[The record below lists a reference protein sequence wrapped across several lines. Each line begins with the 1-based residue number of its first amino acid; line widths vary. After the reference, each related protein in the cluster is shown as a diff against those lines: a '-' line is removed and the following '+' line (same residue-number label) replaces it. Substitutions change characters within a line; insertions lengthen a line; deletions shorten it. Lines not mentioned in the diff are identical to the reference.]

1 MLIFMLNA
9 YRFISSLYPKLIN
22 INAVNQIISFFQS
35 FWYSKQGY
43 SITANTET
51 NSNKKKP
58 SQDLQQETH
67 TIFLTCL
74 LFR

>member
-1 MLIFMLNA
+1 MLILMLIFMLNA

-22 INAVNQIISFFQS
+22 INVVNQIISFFQS

-51 NSNKKKP
+51 NSNKKTLP
-58 SQDLQQETH
+58 STRKTKHRLSS
-67 TIFLTCL
+67 
-74 LFR
+74 

>member
-1 MLIFMLNA
+1 MLILMLNA

-22 INAVNQIISFFQS
+22 INVVNQIISFFQS

-51 NSNKKKP
+51 NSNKKTLP
-58 SQDLQQETH
+58 STRKTKHRLSS
-67 TIFLTCL
+67 
-74 LFR
+74 

>member
-1 MLIFMLNA
+1 MLILMLIFMLNA

-35 FWYSKQGY
+35 FWYSKHGY

-51 NSNKKKP
+51 NSNKK
-58 SQDLQQETH
+58 TH
-67 TIFLTCL
+67 PRMCNKKHILSS
-74 LFR
+74 